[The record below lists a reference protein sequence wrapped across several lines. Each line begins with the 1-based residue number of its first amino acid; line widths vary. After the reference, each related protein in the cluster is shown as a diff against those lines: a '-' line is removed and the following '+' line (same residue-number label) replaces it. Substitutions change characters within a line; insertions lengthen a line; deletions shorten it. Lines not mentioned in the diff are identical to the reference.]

1 MAARLQKRFGVR
13 SVCLVA
19 DAGMISKDMIAA
31 VEARGWQYI
40 LGARPRRTKEIR
52 DTVLADSSAFET
64 IEVVRQRPD
73 PMALEVKD
81 VTVPPG
87 KDGDEAHR
95 YVVCRNP
102 AEARKDAA
110 PRAQILA
117 SLETKLHKKGPKS
130 IVPNRGFKRY
140 LKIDRGS
147 VAIDHDKARDE
158 ERFDGIRVLRTNTSL
173 TAVDLAL
180 RYKQLWMVEQVFRT
194 AKSLLE
200 TRPVFHKTDATIC
213 GHVFCSVLAL
223 VLQKELQRRMEDA
236 GIVAEWADVL
246 RDLEAL
252 TETRIEHHGKSFAV
266 RSKTVGVAGRI
277 AQCIGVRLPNT
288 VRQIATGK
296 EDTATIG
303 A

>member
-252 TETRIEHHGKSFAV
+252 TETRIEHHGKSFTV